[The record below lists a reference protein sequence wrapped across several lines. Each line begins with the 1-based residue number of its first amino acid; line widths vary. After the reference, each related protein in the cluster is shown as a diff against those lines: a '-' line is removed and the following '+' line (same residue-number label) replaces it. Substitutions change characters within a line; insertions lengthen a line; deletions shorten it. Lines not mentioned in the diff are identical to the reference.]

1 MKRPSTAN
9 RPTRSSSSRSRRNSR
24 RPRRRPTRFPKSSS
38 ARPGRAVA
46 GRRRA
51 CSKRRRRARREPLAP
66 SWGARSC
73 AGCSARSSAA
83 AAAVDRRSAQSM
95 SAAGYRGWGIAF
107 AVVGVLA
114 FSLRPILI
122 KLSYASHPV
131 SPNTLLFLRMTLSL
145 PFFLAVG
152 WWLRRDEP
160 RLGGRDWAA
169 VMGLGFLGYYG
180 ASFLDFL
187 GLQWVG
193 AGTGRLILFLFPT
206 LVLLLSFL
214 FLHKAPTRPAIAA
227 LLLSY
232 AGIALVVS
240 NQVGGG
246 AEGRLFLFGAL
257 LVFASAL
264 LYAVY
269 LVAGSQ
275 VVKRVGSMRFTAYSM
290 AVATLPAVVQ
300 FFLLE
305 STASLQLPANV
316 WVYAIVLATLST
328 VLPVFLQAEALRRIG
343 ANHFALI
350 GAVGPVSVA
359 ITSALGLDEPFT
371 WVQAVGG
378 MLVISGVLLV
388 SLKRS

>member
-1 MKRPSTAN
+1 MTP
-9 RPTRSSSSRSRRNSR
+9 
-24 RPRRRPTRFPKSSS
+24 
-38 ARPGRAVA
+38 
-46 GRRRA
+46 
-51 CSKRRRRARREPLAP
+51 
-66 SWGARSC
+66 
-73 AGCSARSSAA
+73 AA
-83 AAAVDRRSAQSM
+83 
-95 SAAGYRGWGIAF
+95 YRGWGIAF

-122 KLSYASHPV
+122 KLSYAAHPV

-152 WWLRRDEP
+152 WWLRRDQP
-160 RLGGRDWAA
+160 RLNGRDWAA
-169 VMGLGFLGYYG
+169 VAGLGFLGYYG

-193 AGTGRLILFLFPT
+193 AGVGRLILFLFPT

-214 FLHKAPTRPAIAA
+214 FLHKLPTRREIAA

-240 NQVGGG
+240 NQIGAG
-246 AEGRLFLFGAL
+246 AEGRLFLFGVL
-257 LVFASAL
+257 LVFSSAL

-290 AVATLPAVVQ
+290 AVATVPAVVQ
-300 FFLLE
+300 FSFLE
-305 STASLQLPANV
+305 SRESLQLPGAV
-316 WVYAIVLATLST
+316 WGYAIVLATLST
-328 VLPVFLQAEALRRIG
+328 VLPVFLQAEALKRIG

-378 MLVISGVLLV
+378 ALVIFGVLLV
-388 SLKRS
+388 SLRKG